1 MKMILWWVALVVG
14 VLGVLIFQKV
24 INIPS
29 LSLPSF
35 WIVLGSA
42 GLFAI
47 TGLFKNS

>member
-1 MKMILWWVALVVG
+1 MKVILWWVALVVA
-14 VLGVLIFQKV
+14 VVGVLIFLNI

-35 WIVLGSA
+35 WIVTGAA